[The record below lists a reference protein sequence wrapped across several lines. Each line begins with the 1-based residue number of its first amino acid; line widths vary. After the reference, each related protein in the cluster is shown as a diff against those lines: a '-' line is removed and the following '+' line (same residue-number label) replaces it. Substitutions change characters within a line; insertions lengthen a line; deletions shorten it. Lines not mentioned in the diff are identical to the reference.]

1 MAALLRNEQG
11 RRNGMA
17 TCWGAGLGPDSLDGG
32 SLVDLCRGI
41 VVAAAGPIVL
51 EIALAASVLSDDA
64 FWWIAPFGVIPLTGM
79 LVGGVVRAR
88 TTRQP
93 SSARE
98 IAAGA
103 AAIAVPVGLV
113 VGWMLGLLL
122 RDLIEAD
129 PPLGVPTMFAAL
141 PSMFFVPWWTVS
153 TFAAMAV
160 AWLIVRH
167 RRESPV
173 EVE

>member
-1 MAALLRNEQG
+1 MEL
-11 RRNGMA
+11 
-17 TCWGAGLGPDSLDGG
+17 WH
-32 SLVDLCRGI
+32 GI
-41 VVAAAGPIVL
+41 VVAAASPIVL
-51 EIALAASVLSDDA
+51 EVALAASVLSDDA
-64 FWWIAPFGVIPLTGM
+64 VWGIAPFGMIPLTGM

-103 AAIAVPVGLV
+103 AAVAVPVGLV
-113 VGWMLGLLL
+113 VGWVLGLLL

-141 PSMFFVPWWTVS
+141 LSMFFVPWWTVS
-153 TFAAMAV
+153 TVVAMAV